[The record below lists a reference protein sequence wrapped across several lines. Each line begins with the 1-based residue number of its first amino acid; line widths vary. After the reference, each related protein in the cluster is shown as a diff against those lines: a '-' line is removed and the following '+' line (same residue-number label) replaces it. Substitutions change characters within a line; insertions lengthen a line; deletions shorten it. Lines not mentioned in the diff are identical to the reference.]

1 MECDKPVGAPPSTP
15 PVSPDKTGA
24 PSNDT
29 GADNDK
35 NIATNSENNETSV
48 VMEKEKSGHGSKDK
62 TEVWESGMETN
73 QDDLIMLEMD
83 PGESSRRGSQR
94 GAERQGPAEGQE
106 SAVITESQKENIVSV
121 KTPKLTNQRVKVL
134 IHTSTIFICIQ
145 NKVIKDNESKM
156 NSKTSIVV

>member
-1 MECDKPVGAPPSTP
+1 MECDKPAGAPPSTP

-48 VMEKEKSGHGSKDK
+48 VMEKEKSGHRSKDK

-83 PGESSRRGSQR
+83 PGESSRRDR
-94 GAERQGPAEGQE
+94 
-106 SAVITESQKENIVSV
+106 KSV
-121 KTPKLTNQRVKVL
+121 V
-134 IHTSTIFICIQ
+134 
-145 NKVIKDNESKM
+145 
-156 NSKTSIVV
+156 